1 MANQIKGLLILG
13 ATGANAAAVYL
24 YYEKEKDH
32 KEELVPHGNQHQI
45 QIKNESEDKSAD
57 EKPSSPTGTEA
68 ETDKMKWSIN
78 IFSSYAEYCR
88 I

>member
-1 MANQIKGLLILG
+1 MANKSKDLLILG
-13 ATGANAAAVYL
+13 ALGAAAAAGYF
-24 YYEKEKDH
+24 YYEKEKDR

-68 ETDKMKWSIN
+68 ETKNKG
-78 IFSSYAEYCR
+78 
-88 I
+88 